1 MPDSNRGTN
10 IRGRGAARGS
20 IAGSDAQVLTGASPV
35 STPTQERP
43 DPIVRQDRVQTN
55 GDDHPRSEHDRS
67 RREHRSERGRHSR
80 RGSRERERSPDRER
94 EAKEP
99 REHRDRRSGAQSQS
113 STREEREPRRSGPEK
128 AWVAAASRVIAV
140 TAGKVDVEREVRA
153 DEAKN
158 GVEVRVAHLEQGRV
172 REDRGRPTIDASRAR
187 TEAESGGAKTP
198 SVFQTTARR
207 GRDVRSLR
215 LGSTSRSE
223 LEST

>member
-1 MPDSNRGTN
+1 MTVAGANTVQNAADTRGEAVASESAAPTA
-10 IRGRGAARGS
+10 RGRPRNPANIG
-20 IAGSDAQVLTGASPV
+20 TGGLEHKASPAPAKSASPGVLAV
-35 STPTQERP
+35 SHLAAPETHMPTLP
-43 DPIVRQDRVQTN
+43 TL
-55 GDDHPRSEHDRS
+55 
-67 RREHRSERGRHSR
+67 
-80 RGSRERERSPDRER
+80 
-94 EAKEP
+94 A
-99 REHRDRRSGAQSQS
+99 A
-113 STREEREPRRSGPEK
+113 EK

-172 REDRGRPTIDASRAR
+172 REDRGRPTIDASRAT

-215 LGSTSRSE
+215 LESTSRSE